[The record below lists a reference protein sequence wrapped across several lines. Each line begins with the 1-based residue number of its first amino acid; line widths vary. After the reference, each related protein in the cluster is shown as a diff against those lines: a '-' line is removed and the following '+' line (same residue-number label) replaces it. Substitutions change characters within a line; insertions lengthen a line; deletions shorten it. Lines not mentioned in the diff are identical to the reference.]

1 VTSLV
6 LPIFLPVAL
15 DLVANSNGIGNVSV
29 VEEMP
34 VS

>member
-6 LPIFLPVAL
+6 LPIFLPVAP
-15 DLVANSNGIGNVSV
+15 DLVVNSNGIGNVSV